1 MYSERDVELC
11 LKLPVLT
18 LVPSFDVS
26 GEGAKGRYGRQQQDR
41 LPITAKA

>member
-18 LVPSFDVS
+18 LVPNYERPPVN
-26 GEGAKGRYGRQQQDR
+26 GA
-41 LPITAKA
+41 AKRKNSQLHDALAAKP